1 MLKYIIYKTDRL
13 WGDSVKISTK
23 GRYAVRFLV
32 DLAEHKNDGFIALKD
47 VAERQNI

>member
-1 MLKYIIYKTDRL
+1 M
-13 WGDSVKISTK
+13 KISTK

-47 VAERQNI
+47 VYIFFSSLESAL